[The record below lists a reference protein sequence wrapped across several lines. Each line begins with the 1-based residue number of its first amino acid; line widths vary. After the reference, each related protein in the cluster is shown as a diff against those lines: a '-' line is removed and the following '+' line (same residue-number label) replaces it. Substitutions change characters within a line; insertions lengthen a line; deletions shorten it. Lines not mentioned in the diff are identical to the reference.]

1 MEGSTKLSEED
12 PSVLEPTSANEIAL
26 CSNWDEVG
34 FVVDMEQEEQP
45 KSYSEVVN
53 GLNGQVWKQVV
64 HKKLDSIVRAGTWD
78 VVGKIEGGK
87 DVGSKW
93 VFKMKRLAEGSINK
107 LKGRHIAQRFTQY
120 PGFDVDKTY
129 TPVIHFDSLQ
139 LLLTITAIQD

>member
-1 MEGSTKLSEED
+1 
-12 PSVLEPTSANEIAL
+12 
-26 CSNWDEVG
+26 
-34 FVVDMEQEEQP
+34 
-45 KSYSEVVN
+45 
-53 GLNGQVWKQVV
+53 
-64 HKKLDSIVRAGTWD
+64 
-78 VVGKIEGGK
+78 VVGKVEGGK